1 MERRPRSITPPSS
14 MTLTASLP
22 RRRSRRLLPGLPQIL
37 PYLICIG
44 AFLLAWQL
52 LSLVLGNAR
61 LPGPVNVI
69 VDTWDPYISQ
79 PFYDDGGTSK
89 GLGWQILIS
98 LQRVAIGYGLSAVV
112 GIAIGGVLGMSRFIG
127 KGFDPVIQVLRT
139 VPPLAWFPI
148 SLMVFQD
155 ANTSAVF
162 VIFITAIWPIIINTA
177 VGIREIPQDYTN
189 VARVL
194 RLRRGE
200 YIMNIVI
207 PATVPYVFTGLRIA
221 VGLAWLAIVA
231 AEMLKA
237 DGGIGYFIW
246 DAYNA
251 GGDSSASQI
260 ILAIVYVGIVG
271 LCLDRLVAFIGS
283 KVSKGAN

>member
-1 MERRPRSITPPSS
+1 VT
-14 MTLTASLP
+14 TTVNAG
-22 RRRSRRLLPGLPQIL
+22 RRRRRLLPTLPQVL
-37 PYLICIG
+37 PYLLCIG
-44 AFLLAWQL
+44 AFLIVWQL
-52 LSLVLGNAR
+52 LSAALGTAR
-61 LPGPVNVI
+61 LPGPVNVLT
-69 VDTWDPYISQ
+69 DTWDPYISQ
-79 PFYDDGGTSK
+79 PFFDDGGTSK

-98 LQRVAIGYGLSAVV
+98 LQRVALGYGLAAVV
-112 GIAIGGVLGMSRFIG
+112 GIAVGGLLGLNRFIG
-127 KGFDPVIQVLRT
+127 KGLDPVIQVLRT

-155 ANTSAVF
+155 ANFSAIF

-194 RLRRGE
+194 RLSKRD
-200 YIMNIVI
+200 YIRSIVV

-251 GGDSSASQI
+251 GGDASSSQI
-260 ILAIVYVGIVG
+260 ILAIIYVGLVG
-271 LCLDRLVAFIGS
+271 LALDRLVAFVGR
-283 KVSKGAN
+283 KVSKGAA

>member
-1 MERRPRSITPPSS
+1 
-14 MTLTASLP
+14 MTLTTSAARP
-22 RRRSRRLLPGLPQIL
+22 RQRQREGGPQPRLRPLL

-44 AFLLAWQL
+44 GFLLAWQL
-52 LSLVLGNAR
+52 LSLVLGVGR
-61 LPGPVNVI
+61 LPGPINVVI
-69 VDTWDPYISQ
+69 DTWNPYISQ
-79 PFYDDGGTSK
+79 PFFDNGGTSK

-98 LQRVAIGYGLSAVV
+98 LQRVALGYGLAAVV
-112 GIAIGGVLGMSRFIG
+112 GVSIGGLLGLSRFIG
-127 KGFDPVIQVLRT
+127 KGLDPVIQVLRT

-155 ANTSAVF
+155 ATTSAIF

-194 RLRRGE
+194 RLRKGE
-200 YIMNIVI
+200 YIRNIVI

-251 GGDSSASQI
+251 GGDASSSQI
-260 ILAIVYVGIVG
+260 ILAILYVGLVG
-271 LCLDRLVAFIGS
+271 LALDRLVAWVGRRVARGS
-283 KVSKGAN
+283 N